1 MTPQLWKRARAE
13 VDYDP
18 CCATFDEVAA
28 APLSRIWGGGT
39 ASEYRELH
47 LIEVLAAQAIAL
59 LLASIVTEL
68 RRKQMAARA

>member
-39 ASEYRELH
+39 ASG
-47 LIEVLAAQAIAL
+47 
-59 LLASIVTEL
+59 IVSCI
-68 RRKQMAARA
+68 

>member
-18 CCATFDEVAA
+18 CRATLDEVAA
-28 APLSRIWGGGT
+28 APLSRIWAGGT

-47 LIEVLAAQAIAL
+47 LIPGPLCPSHSLCWLAAL
-59 LLASIVTEL
+59 
-68 RRKQMAARA
+68 